1 MTFEPERAPGAEE
14 TDLSWLPEKFRSDPS
29 QLARSYGELEAKLTQ
44 TSQQLREQ
52 EVQLEALFASQDE
65 QLAEPRHQSRNQQ
78 LRIMQGLAE
87 EAAARGAREVVKAVS
102 SGRVPAPEDPAV
114 LSRLTSELMPQRD
127 PRWNETD
134 PDLLASIIAEKPDLI
149 GDLSDLNSVVS
160 GLSNAAE
167 IARGRQ
173 AERTMAAW
181 SMAEETRQAKLSAQT
196 LSSGVGGRIETDEDE
211 DFFNRLKSAH
221 SQTWANRNS

>member
-1 MTFEPERAPGAEE
+1 VTERAPGAEE
-14 TDLSWLPEKFRSDPS
+14 TDLSWVPEKFRADPP

-44 TSQQLREQ
+44 TTQQLREQ
-52 EVQLEALFASQDE
+52 EGQLEALFASQDE
-65 QLAEPRHQSRNQQ
+65 QLAAEPRRQSRNQQ

-102 SGRVPAPEDPAV
+102 SGRVPAPEDPTT

-173 AERTMAAW
+173 AERTLSAW

-196 LSSGVGGRIETDEDE
+196 LSGATGRGEPANEDE
-211 DFFNRLKSAH
+211 EFFERLKSAH
-221 SQTWANRNS
+221 SQSWSNRRHS